1 MLSLAA
7 LAATIICSAGGNV
20 LARWSLDLGGRAR
33 LASLASAGSVH
44 ALGLVCFS
52 VALAGIPL
60 AIAYP
65 ALIGGS
71 IAFVSLF
78 AVIIFKEPLPG
89 RHISGLILVIF
100 GMLLLLQD
108 FGGH

>member
-7 LAATIICSAGGNV
+7 LAATVICSAGGNV
-20 LARWSLDLGGRAR
+20 LARWSLDLGGRSR
-33 LASLASAGSVH
+33 LASLAAAGLVH

-65 ALIGGS
+65 TLIGGS
-71 IAFVSLF
+71 VACVSLL
-78 AVIIFKEPLPG
+78 AVVIFKEPLPR
-89 RHISGLILVIF
+89 RHLSGLVLVIF
-100 GMLLLLQD
+100 GMLMLLQD
-108 FGGH
+108 FGGD